1 MTDFVEILQKTLSE
15 MKYFLDVNKVTDLQD
30 GSYLLRVCNSHY
42 LHPMQVIELNS
53 VSYTVL
59 KVDVNNEIT
68 VTGSVLPSIGKYEIR
83 NPLFIIDTPTGANNE
98 LILQNQDVKR
108 HPFIWL
114 VEQFNTDID
123 TENSLNISESL
134 AKILFLTYADNN
146 EWLYNSHYKNCLLPM
161 KNLAV
166 NVIKEIE
173 NKFSGKIERIT
184 FKNLPRFGVYKSDKG
199 SEKLLLSE
207 QLSGV
212 ELTAKIPIRKWAV
225 SCKC

>member
-1 MTDFVEILQKTLSE
+1 MTDFVEILQKTLAE
-15 MKYFLDVNKVTDLQD
+15 MKYFLEVKKVTDLQN
-30 GSYLLRVCNSHY
+30 GSYILQVCNSQY
-42 LHPMQVIELNS
+42 LHPLQIIELNS
-53 VSYTVL
+53 ASYTVSG
-59 KVDVNNEIT
+59 VDVNNEII
-68 VTGSVLPSIGKYEIR
+68 VTGSVLPIVGNYEIR

-98 LILQNQDVKR
+98 LILQNQDLKR

-114 VEQFNTDID
+114 VEQFNTEIE

-134 AKILFLTYADNN
+134 VKILFLTYADNN

-173 NKFSGKIERIT
+173 RSFAGKIERIT

-212 ELTAKIPIRKWAV
+212 EFTAKIPVRKWAV